1 MEIKIHKLTDTAL
14 TPTVNNT
21 LRTSYDIYSDRDV
34 ILRADILQSVSTG
47 IRIEIPKGYVGIVTG
62 LSDLTK
68 NSVFRVNT
76 DIIQHGQEREL
87 IVISDILPINLS
99 VTYRVREG
107 DKVAQLLVVPV
118 EPIELKEV

>member
-34 ILRADILQSVSTG
+34 TLRADILQSVSTG
-47 IRIEIPKGYVGIVTG
+47 IRIDIPKGYVGIVTG

-76 DIIQHGQEREL
+76 DIIQHGQEREI

-118 EPIELKEV
+118 EPIELEEV

>member
-1 MEIKIHKLTDTAL
+1 MVIKIHKLTDTAL

-21 LRTSYDIYSDRDV
+21 LSTSYDIYSDRDV
-34 ILRADILQSVSTG
+34 ILRADILHPISTG
-47 IRIEIPKGYVGIVTG
+47 IRIGIPKGYVGIVTG

-87 IVISDILPINLS
+87 IVISGLLPINLS